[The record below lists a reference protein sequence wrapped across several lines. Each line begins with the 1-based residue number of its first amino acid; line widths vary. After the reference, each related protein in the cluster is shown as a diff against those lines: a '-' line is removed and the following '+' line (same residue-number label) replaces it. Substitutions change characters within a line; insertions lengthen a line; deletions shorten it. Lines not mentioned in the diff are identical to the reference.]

1 MGKAS
6 GNISIAITLI
16 GSSCLEKMSPLD
28 ETETTSILSFVAR
41 DPCGALTAIFFFADV
56 FFSYDRLC
64 QKGGTARN
72 LDGTFLLSPS
82 PKNFVLIAV
91 EKNCHESK
99 FYKYINKET

>member
-6 GNISIAITLI
+6 GNTSITITLI

-41 DPCGALTAIFFFADV
+41 DPCCALTAIFFFADV
-56 FFSYDRLC
+56 FFSNDRLC

-72 LDGTFLLSPS
+72 LDGTAESIPKELCSNCSREELS
-82 PKNFVLIAV
+82 
-91 EKNCHESK
+91 
-99 FYKYINKET
+99 